1 VTAQVRRIAIVAPPW
16 YPVPPSGYGGI
27 EVVVA
32 MLTVELR
39 AAGLDVALIGSEG
52 SLLATHV
59 AAPRDWSR
67 DLGGGAREHL
77 REVTYAGR
85 VVRALESMGRLDVI
99 HDHCGR
105 ATLFAT
111 ALTRLAPVV
120 HTVHGVLGEPEH
132 TLYAAMPE
140 TAGLVAISDGQRSSA
155 PSLPWVARVY
165 NAVDV
170 DGLCGGAGVERE
182 PYLLCLARICA
193 DKGQHVAIEVAQRAG
208 MRLILAGKVEAT
220 QAGHDYYERCI
231 SPFLDGDRIIHVC
244 NVAGA
249 TKARLLARA
258 TALLAPLQWDEPFG
272 LALVEAMASG
282 TPAIAFPRGATPEL
296 ITPGVTGFLVDD
308 AEGMV
313 AAVADAVSVDH
324 VRCADVARARFS
336 PAAMAGGYRAAYEC
350 AAVAA

>member
-1 VTAQVRRIAIVAPPW
+1 MRRIAIVAPPW

-27 EVVVA
+27 ELVVA
-32 MLTVELR
+32 LLTVELR
-39 AAGLDVALIGSEG
+39 AAGLDVALIAAEG

-59 AAPRDWSR
+59 AAPRGWSR

-85 VVRALESMGRLDVI
+85 VVRALESMGRIDLI

-120 HTVHGVLGEPEH
+120 HTVHGVLGEAELS
-132 TLYAAMPE
+132 LYAAMPE
-140 TAGLVAISDGQRSSA
+140 TAGLIAISDGQRATA

-170 DGLCGGAGVERE
+170 DSLCVGADSARE
-182 PYLLCLARICA
+182 PYLLCLARICP
-193 DKGQHVAIEVAQRAG
+193 DKGQHVAIEVAQRTG
-208 MRLILAGKVEAT
+208 MRLVLAGKVEPSA
-220 QAGHDYYERCI
+220 AGHDYYERCVG
-231 SPFLDGDRIIHVC
+231 PHLDGDRIIHVG

-249 TKARLLARA
+249 TKARLLSRA

-282 TPAIAFPRGATPEL
+282 TPAIAYPRGATPEL

-308 AEGMV
+308 VDGMV
-313 AAVADAVSVDH
+313 AAVADAVELDH
-324 VRCADVARARFS
+324 GRCADVARARFS
-336 PAAMAGGYRAAYEC
+336 PAVMAFAYRAAYEC
-350 AAVAA
+350 AAEVAA

>member
-1 VTAQVRRIAIVAPPW
+1 MRRIAIVAPPW

-27 EVVVA
+27 ELVVA
-32 MLTVELR
+32 LLTVELR
-39 AAGLDVALIGSEG
+39 AAGLDVALIAAEG

-59 AAPRDWSR
+59 AAPRGWSR

-85 VVRALESMGRLDVI
+85 VVRALESMGRIDLI

-120 HTVHGVLGEPEH
+120 HTVHGVLGEAELS
-132 TLYAAMPE
+132 LYAAMPE
-140 TAGLVAISDGQRSSA
+140 TAGLIAISDGQRATA

-170 DGLCGGAGVERE
+170 D
-182 PYLLCLARICA
+182 
-193 DKGQHVAIEVAQRAG
+193 
-208 MRLILAGKVEAT
+208 
-220 QAGHDYYERCI
+220 
-231 SPFLDGDRIIHVC
+231 LDGDRIIHVG

-249 TKARLLARA
+249 TKARLLSRA

-282 TPAIAFPRGATPEL
+282 TPAIAYPRGATPEL

-308 AEGMV
+308 VDGMV
-313 AAVADAVSVDH
+313 AAVADAVELDH
-324 VRCADVARARFS
+324 GRCADVARARFS
-336 PAAMAGGYRAAYEC
+336 PAVMAFAYRAAYEC
-350 AAVAA
+350 AAEVAA